1 MIEPLRAELE
11 GAFLDRIVVPER
23 SEFPG
28 GFLKGEWALRF
39 ASRRKDMTLLIS
51 VRPRHPYVAVA
62 PGKGPKAAQGGTRS
76 PFDLAAGKLLKGAK
90 LEKIEALPKERI
102 VIFRFQSQGEALGL
116 VVELIPAL
124 PEALLVKL
132 VPGSTSWP
140 ILARSRTL
148 RGEGPAPTHYAPP
161 SGERVPPELTVREAL
176 TESPEVF
183 SKAVEAGLQL
193 EAFELRL
200 TAARRAL
207 RERLAQ
213 ARARLEQSERAARE
227 AHADL
232 DWRRLGEL
240 MKASLHE
247 PPPLERAPGGAAGAA
262 KTKKKAEGGKPD
274 AGAESGETSDT
285 AKTKK
290 KAEGGK
296 PDNLWIRRL
305 IDWDTGLAVMVEC
318 DPQLEPQAQAERF
331 FQLARRRQRRIE
343 EAESRAR
350 TFGEAA
356 RGLEKALAQAPAAPD
371 WASLHRLE
379 QLAGA
384 APKAPLPTGGGSK
397 NKAAGAWLG
406 KRFASKDGM
415 AILVGRSKDENL
427 ELTFKV
433 ARGND
438 VWLHVRGRPGA
449 HGLIPLTSGKSAPL
463 DTLLDAAVLT
473 LYYSG
478 GEHWGK
484 TEVDYTFKKYVK
496 RIKDST
502 EASYTNNK
510 TLIVE
515 VDPSRLKRLMAT
527 QDV

>member
-90 LEKIEALPKERI
+90 LDKIEALPRERI
-102 VIFRFQSQGEALGL
+102 VIFHFQSQGEALGL

-148 RGEGPAPTHYAPP
+148 RVEGPAPTHYTPP
-161 SGERVPPELTVREAL
+161 SGERVPPELAVREAL

-183 SKAVEAGLQL
+183 SKAVEAGLQS

-213 ARARLEQSERAARE
+213 AHARLEQSQRAARE
-227 AHADL
+227 AHADP

-247 PPPLERAPGGAAGAA
+247 PPPLERASSGAGA
-262 KTKKKAEGGKPD
+262 GGKP
-274 AGAESGETSDT
+274 GETSDT

-290 KAEGGK
+290 KTEGGK
-296 PDNLWIRRL
+296 PDKTKAAWVRRL
-305 IDWDTGLAVMVEC
+305 TDWDTGLEVAVEC

-384 APKAPLPTGGGSK
+384 APKAPLPAGGGGK

>member
-1 MIEPLRAELE
+1 MPS
-11 GAFLDRIVVPER
+11 IVYTP
-23 SEFPG
+23 
-28 GFLKGEWALRF
+28 
-39 ASRRKDMTLLIS
+39 
-51 VRPRHPYVAVA
+51 
-62 PGKGPKAAQGGTRS
+62 GTRS
-76 PFDLAAGKLLKGAK
+76 F
-90 LEKIEALPKERI
+90 
-102 VIFRFQSQGEALGL
+102 
-116 VVELIPAL
+116 
-124 PEALLVKL
+124 
-132 VPGSTSWP
+132 
-140 ILARSRTL
+140 
-148 RGEGPAPTHYAPP
+148 
-161 SGERVPPELTVREAL
+161 
-176 TESPEVF
+176 
-183 SKAVEAGLQL
+183 
-193 EAFELRL
+193 
-200 TAARRAL
+200 
-207 RERLAQ
+207 
-213 ARARLEQSERAARE
+213 
-227 AHADL
+227 
-232 DWRRLGEL
+232 
-240 MKASLHE
+240 
-247 PPPLERAPGGAAGAA
+247 GAAVDGENTIPSRCHPGPDERSTRRHREHRPQEARGAEGGKPDKAAEGGKPGNTPDTA
-262 KTKKKAEGGKPD
+262 KTKKKAEGGKP
-274 AGAESGETSDT
+274 GETLDT

-296 PDNLWIRRL
+296 PDQKWIRRL

-384 APKAPLPTGGGSK
+384 APKAPLPTGGGGK